1 MDFVSRIIDLA
12 TRPVPLRTLIIR
24 KLLTR
29 WPIGPYRAR
38 LTAGAVDRPAYGFC
52 MFHAAEQ
59 AKALGFKAIS
69 AIELGVAG
77 GNGLL
82 CMCRHR
88 DEIKKALGIDIHI
101 YGFDTGAGLPSSNDP
116 RDVLYFWAPGAFKM
130 DRPALEKRL
139 VGRAKLIFGNVA
151 ETAAEWQASPDA
163 PLGVILFDL
172 DLYTST
178 KAALSLLDRENV
190 LPRVWCYFDDVTGRP
205 LIALTDC
212 VGEREA
218 IRQFNQAPERNIRRD
233 SILKAYVFAT
243 KPPESW
249 HDRIYLY
256 HRQTHPAYNTL
267 VTVNDPKQTQLNPD

>member
-1 MDFVSRIIDLA
+1 MDFVSRLIDLA
-12 TRPVPLRTLIIR
+12 TRPVPLRTLIFR
-24 KLLTR
+24 RLLAR

-38 LTAGAVDRPAYGFC
+38 LFAGAVDRPAYGFC
-52 MFHAAEQ
+52 LYHAAEQ
-59 AKALGFKAIS
+59 AKALGLKAIT

-88 DEIKKALGIDIHI
+88 DEIRKALGIEIHLH
-101 YGFDTGAGLPSSNDP
+101 GFDAGTGLPSSNDP
-116 RDVLYFWAPGAFKM
+116 RDLLYYWASGAYEM

-139 VGRAKLIFGNVA
+139 AGRANLIFGNVA
-151 ETAAEWQASPDA
+151 DTAAEWQAPPVA

-178 KAALSLLDRENV
+178 LAALRLLTGENV
-190 LPRVWCYFDDVTGRP
+190 LPRVWCYFDDVTGGP
-205 LIALTDC
+205 LQAIVDC

-218 IRQFNQAPERNIRRD
+218 IRQFNLAPERNIHHD
-233 SILKAYVFAT
+233 TISKAYVFAT

-249 HDRIYLY
+249 HDRVFLY
-256 HRQTHPAYNTL
+256 HRQSHPAYNTL
-267 VTVNDPKQTQLNPD
+267 VTVNDEQQLRLDPE